1 MLTLKYRFIQWK
13 TWDPLSRKDIGSIG
27 RWYDVDIWTSKTK
40 RNGRITSNNR
50 RKMLSRVWKES
61 ARVPS
66 STRLTILRR
75 EMTGDPG
82 WKRNAAR
89 PDRFAYPPNTSTQLS
104 RDSSC
109 SWARKKKNPR
119 RENNAPLISLFPFSR
134 ILPFEKNT
142 RSCDA
147 ILAMILGKK
156 RRDDSI
162 VETTSD
168 FSKTK
173 NSKQPCILGRIH
185 ELGEKIANEWTIF
198 RRIYPISSRDSR
210 IRISKRR

>member
-109 SWARKKKNPR
+109 SWARKKKIHAGKTTLP
-119 RENNAPLISLFPFSR
+119 LFPF
-134 ILPFEKNT
+134 F
-142 RSCDA
+142 RSP
-147 ILAMILGKK
+147 
-156 RRDDSI
+156 
-162 VETTSD
+162 E
-168 FSKTK
+168 FFPSK
-173 NSKQPCILGRIH
+173 
-185 ELGEKIANEWTIF
+185 
-198 RRIYPISSRDSR
+198 R
-210 IRISKRR
+210 IREIAMRY